1 VNIYYMHGQET
12 LDDLIFHILSEK
24 SQVVS
29 DALDGKV
36 SEYRIAH
43 AAYEECKEDIKER
56 RDKGVLNPQIPKPKE
71 DGVKTKK
78 AKIDDFFARQR
89 DLNDFVKKKRSN
101 EESREEE
108 IE

>member
-43 AAYEECKEDIKER
+43 AAYEECKEDIKDR

>member
-1 VNIYYMHGQET
+1 MHGQET

-43 AAYEECKEDIKER
+43 AAYEECKEDIKDL
-56 RDKGVLNPQIPKPKE
+56 RDKGVLNPQIVKG
-71 DGVKTKK
+71 DGEKTKK
-78 AKIDDFFARQR
+78 AKIDDFFAR
-89 DLNDFVKKKRSN
+89 
-101 EESREEE
+101 
-108 IE
+108 